1 MSCLHDVR
9 RDVMREINWLLPRA
23 QQASALATYIL
34 QGRRGNVVAVA
45 LDQTRKHLMELTVLR
60 ALDGL
65 SHFPFFH
72 GQQAEQRSDAAAA
85 AGKRTSNKEW
95 RRGRRGSQSL
105 RPIDPR
111 AMASSRSL
119 GGRSGQIVG
128 SSLRYCLTVL
138 VSFLHSL
145 IRLLAWACL
154 LAWRCLR
161 YSHRLPRYSRP
172 RKVRRL
178 WWRQMVPPRS
188 IRRRLKAL
196 LSS

>member
-145 IRLLAWACL
+145 IRLLACSRLLVGDACGTL
-154 LAWRCLR
+154 TG
-161 YSHRLPRYSRP
+161 SHATAVLE
-172 RKVRRL
+172 K
-178 WWRQMVPPRS
+178 
-188 IRRRLKAL
+188 
-196 LSS
+196 